1 MSSGPRMRSMSR
13 RRRARF
19 CTRRCARWSARSRSW
34 GRENGRPTTSP
45 LRLRSATAPPALPS
59 RRRTG
64 SISRGWITS
73 NRRSG
78 ASWRDDAMQGGSI
91 VPRLLLSVLA
101 SALFALAPA
110 GYAQNFPAGPVRI
123 IVPFPAGG
131 ATDVLGRVLSVHLQN
146 LWGSPVV
153 TEYRPGAAGLIGT
166 RQVAAAPADG
176 HTLLM
181 ASTGAILALAAERT
195 GSGAYDI
202 ARELAP
208 ISLVAA
214 PPYILVVNP
223 ALPVKTAAEL
233 IAHAK
238 QNPGKISFGSSGV
251 GSASHLSGALFQQMA
266 GIDMLHVPYRGTGPA
281 VTDLLGGRIEVMFSP
296 ALTVTPHV
304 AAGTL
309 RVIGTTGSARS
320 ALFPDFPTV
329 AESGL
334 PGYSSLGWF
343 GLFAPAGTP
352 RELVARISADT
363 KTVLTLP
370 EAKQRLAEQG
380 AEPEPSTPDAFAA
393 FVNSDI
399 AKWLALAQKTGIK
412 LTP

>member
-1 MSSGPRMRSMSR
+1 M
-13 RRRARF
+13 
-19 CTRRCARWSARSRSW
+19 TRRLLVILALGLVALA
-34 GRENGRPTTSP
+34 TSVQGQTFP
-45 LRLRSATAPPALPS
+45 
-59 RRRTG
+59 
-64 SISRGWITS
+64 
-73 NRRSG
+73 SG
-78 ASWRDDAMQGGSI
+78 A
-91 VPRLLLSVLA
+91 
-101 SALFALAPA
+101 
-110 GYAQNFPAGPVRI
+110 VRI

-131 ATDVLGRVLSVHLQN
+131 ATDVLGRVLSVHLQT
-146 LWGSPVV
+146 LWGPPVV
-153 TEYRPGAAGLIGT
+153 SEYRPGAAGLIGT
-166 RQVAAAPADG
+166 RQVASSPADG

-181 ASTGAILALAAERT
+181 ASTGAILALAGDRP
-195 GSGAYDI
+195 SGAAFDI

-223 ALPVKTAAEL
+223 SVPVKTAAEL
-233 IAHAK
+233 IAYAR
-238 QNPGKISFGSSGV
+238 QNPGKVSFGSSGV

-266 GIDMLHVPYRGTGPA
+266 GIDLLHVPYRGTGPA
-281 VTDLLGGRIEVMFSP
+281 VTDLLGGRIDLMFSP
-296 ALTVTPHV
+296 ALTVTPHI

-334 PGYSSLGWF
+334 AGYSSLGWF
-343 GLFAPAGTP
+343 GLFAPAATP
-352 RELVARISADT
+352 RDVVAKISADT

-370 EAKQRLAEQG
+370 DARQRLAEQG
-380 AEPEPSTPDAFAA
+380 AEPEPSSPEAFAA

-399 AKWLALAQKTGIK
+399 AKWLDLAAKAGIK